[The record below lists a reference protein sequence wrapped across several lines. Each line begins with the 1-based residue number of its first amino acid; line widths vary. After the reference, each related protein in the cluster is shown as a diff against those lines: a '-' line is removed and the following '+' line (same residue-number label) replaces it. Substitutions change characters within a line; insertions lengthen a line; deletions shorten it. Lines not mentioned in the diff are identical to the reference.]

1 MTLNWDNL
9 ENDKWDNCPTAYK
22 NVHNELTM
30 IGQIVLRGVRIV
42 VPESLRKQVILL
54 AHEGH
59 QRTIKTKQRNCTKVW
74 RPGVDGMVERK
85 CRTCHGFQL
94 VSQPVPPQPVMS
106 TQFPDA
112 PWTDLTA
119 DLLGPLLSGDNILLV
134 VYYHSRYFEV
144 DSLKS
149 TTCPMSLRTDNGPQ
163 FLSLIV

>member
-1 MTLNWDNL
+1 MTKNRTPTPVYLDPGMHSGL
-9 ENDKWDNCPTAYK
+9 EVK
-22 NVHNELTM
+22 
-30 IGQIVLRGVRIV
+30 GLRGVRIV

-59 QRTIKTKQRNCTKVW
+59 QRTIKTKQRICTKVW
-74 RPGVDGMVERK
+74 RPGVDGTVERK
-85 CRTCHGFQL
+85 CRTCHGFQM

-134 VYYHSRYFEV
+134 VDYH
-144 DSLKS
+144 
-149 TTCPMSLRTDNGPQ
+149 MSNVFQDR
-163 FLSLIV
+163 